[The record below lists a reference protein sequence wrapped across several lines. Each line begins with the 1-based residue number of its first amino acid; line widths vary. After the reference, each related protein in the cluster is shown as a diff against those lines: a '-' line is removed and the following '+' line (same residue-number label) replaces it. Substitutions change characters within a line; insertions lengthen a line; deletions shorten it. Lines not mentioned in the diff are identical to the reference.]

1 MYYSFF
7 IIYLVVGF
15 TITLTIFFWAVKNG
29 QFKDQERARFLPLQE
44 EEKRPAVSV
53 SRFNRYQGFAIFGL
67 MTCALLGS
75 TLVLVYLILS

>member
-7 IIYLVVGF
+7 LIYLVVGF

-29 QFKDQERARFLPLQE
+29 QFRDQQRARFLPLE
-44 EEKRPAVSV
+44 KEEKRPAKSV

-67 MTCALLGS
+67 MACTLLGS